1 MSKDNERIQH
11 LKHYISKLPR
21 KTPNTDLREFEH
33 FNSFFSTF
41 HNSLKISS
49 FNEDLVLRFSYHLE
63 QLWQHILS
71 EFMQPY
77 WFTTNRGV
85 SMELMSKYKGG
96 RMDTQILKIL
106 IQKAIDD
113 NELPDFFVAFP
124 YVKDL
129 LIIDRYLSHPLP
141 NEPEVLGEVMRIT
154 AEYIDTLKHYDN
166 IFPLLVLREHVHLML
181 DSDQFD
187 QGFYVKYMKGAEV
200 CLRDKGQNTNT
211 NLMFLSLFISEDIPY
226 AIRKVEGFK
235 QFNWDAFDGLY
246 RNLGAVDKVELP
258 TILLGLERY
267 IDELISFKLG
277 ELGGENLH
285 AVDVTAIE
293 LINVEANV
301 NPAFAIIDDY
311 LGIITSIREDSTTAR
326 LAILRAITAI
336 GEAINSIKLLVPEG
350 RSATLEIIINLR
362 DHIVHSSTYDA
373 SRYIN
378 DLIYNLDNK
387 TLINVLAEIRELQ
400 PFINE
405 LKGWIT
411 SPRAIDSFPL
421 IPDMQIIREFENA
434 YTIARTKDDRSE
446 KLSLADYKILQG
458 LIPVVEEIDNPN
470 YAIIE
475 AFIRQGIQLDRNS
488 FVDACTGCYNNQELR
503 KTHDKIKEINK
514 IYGIKQFS
522 QKVDFDFAR
531 ITLNLSK
538 SDKKRL
544 EEIKE
549 RKNLTELQ
557 QLLDEY
563 MQKLLKDFNADKF
576 LYNVKKINLT
586 PYKQILKDFI
596 EGKMPPKEE
605 FDKAV
610 KIVFNDHI
618 EGIQLWHD
626 AYTKFMG
633 HIESIKRD
641 QINQIQYSIANIN
654 LLKEEADK
662 IFDGQNIDIRINSII
677 AIACEMLYGFCSDSF
692 KGINKFINLLHDY
705 TDQTLYY
712 SFIREHPIQ
721 EVSNTLDI
729 AIQIRHQIFHFER
742 AFQGDNIAL
751 CRELWFSMIQNMTHG
766 MFFPEAIVLSPE
778 GVSKQ
783 EMFGESS
790 LQKLAKFMKALKQ
803 DLGRDP
809 NTLNIYMIM
818 LAQISNG
825 TAFHQ
830 ESEEKSDASLAS
842 AEQELVESVITVSTI
857 DEPQLGGL
865 GMVADAQLDL
875 NITHLTQE
883 QIQRELAGILQS
895 EGAEENH

>member
-1 MSKDNERIQH
+1 
-11 LKHYISKLPR
+11 
-21 KTPNTDLREFEH
+21 
-33 FNSFFSTF
+33 
-41 HNSLKISS
+41 
-49 FNEDLVLRFSYHLE
+49 
-63 QLWQHILS
+63 
-71 EFMQPY
+71 MQPY

-96 RMDTQILKIL
+96 RIDTQILKIR

-129 LIIDRYLSHPLP
+129 LIIDRYLSYPLP
-141 NEPEVLGEVMRIT
+141 NEPEALGEVMRIT

-181 DSDQFD
+181 DSNQFD
-187 QGFYVKYMKGAEV
+187 QGFYVKYMKGADV
-200 CLRDKGQNTNT
+200 CLRDKGHNTNT
-211 NLMFLSLFISEDIPY
+211 DLMFLSLFISKDIPY

-267 IDELISFKLG
+267 IDELISFQLG

-336 GEAINSIKLLVPEG
+336 GEAINSIKLLIPEG

-378 DLIYNLDNK
+378 DLIYNLDNR
-387 TLINVLAEIRELQ
+387 TLINVLPEVRDLQ

-421 IPDMQIIREFENA
+421 IPDMQIIREFEHA

-488 FVDACTGCYNNQELR
+488 FVDACIVGLGLKKVHEKRIEQ
-503 KTHDKIKEINK
+503 NK
-514 IYGIKQFS
+514 IIAIRNALEEGTLDFS
-522 QKVDFDFAR
+522 K
-531 ITLNLSK
+531 ISLNLPRK
-538 SDKKRL
+538 DKEQL
-544 EEIKE
+544 ERIKVE
-549 RKNLTELQ
+549 KDYEALES
-557 QLLDEY
+557 LLAEHEQRNNFNKDE
-563 MQKLLKDFNADKF
+563 F
-576 LYNVKKINLT
+576 LNTVRTINLT
-586 PYKQILKDFI
+586 PHKQILKDFI
-596 EGKMPPKEE
+596 EGKMPPKEA
-605 FDKAV
+605 FNKAV
-610 KIVFNDHI
+610 EIVFNNDA
-618 EGIQLWHD
+618 EGIQIWHD

-662 IFDGQNIDIRINSII
+662 IFDGQNIGIRINPIV

-712 SFIREHPIQ
+712 SFLLFM
-721 EVSNTLDI
+721 S
-729 AIQIRHQIFHFER
+729 HF
-742 AFQGDNIAL
+742 AFQ
-751 CRELWFSMIQNMTHG
+751 FSP
-766 MFFPEAIVLSPE
+766 FFLIV
-778 GVSKQ
+778 
-783 EMFGESS
+783 
-790 LQKLAKFMKALKQ
+790 
-803 DLGRDP
+803 
-809 NTLNIYMIM
+809 Y
-818 LAQISNG
+818 IS
-825 TAFHQ
+825 
-830 ESEEKSDASLAS
+830 
-842 AEQELVESVITVSTI
+842 
-857 DEPQLGGL
+857 
-865 GMVADAQLDL
+865 
-875 NITHLTQE
+875 
-883 QIQRELAGILQS
+883 
-895 EGAEENH
+895 